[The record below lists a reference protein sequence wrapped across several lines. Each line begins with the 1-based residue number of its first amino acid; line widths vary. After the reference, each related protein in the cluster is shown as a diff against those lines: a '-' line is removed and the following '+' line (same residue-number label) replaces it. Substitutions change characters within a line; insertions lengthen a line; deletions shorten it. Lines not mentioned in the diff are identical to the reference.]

1 MLKMDYIR
9 NQEAIMKLLV
19 IGCLLSAVFSL
30 QIKADSIEYF
40 GKLRYN
46 HVSLH
51 VPIVGIMPYQKPP
64 KGKPYFQFRY
74 DDKKRIIEIVNH
86 TFGRLPLHP
95 LTHFGAHRVL
105 IDYENGQEVRRY
117 FDIKNQPMLNIR
129 GVHKEVFSVDEYGF
143 KTQLDFYDTQ
153 GKAKESL
160 WFISRYQWKKQGKL
174 VVEKR
179 FNLAGEA
186 QDLSPYFAFKS
197 TAIEY
202 IEGNRPFRTYNLN
215 SKEQPTNSE
224 FGVAYYQ
231 DEYNDLGQHTK
242 YSYFDKNNKP
252 AVNPFGFS
260 YATKRY
266 DSMGKLKNIDRFDL
280 NDKFMPRNAIA
291 PVKPVNDK
299 ERDKIRQ
306 VALNYIIALKTLDPS
321 LMANTL
327 HKDLAKSMVR
337 IGRDGKKTLRKINY
351 QRMLHNAKNWN
362 KTGSRFPPT
371 MNNQVTIFD
380 VYHNMAA
387 VKLTS
392 DNWVEYLHL
401 IKIDG
406 RWQVKDLV
414 WDHNN
419 I

>member
-1 MLKMDYIR
+1 M
-9 NQEAIMKLLV
+9 MKSFI
-19 IGCLLSAVFSL
+19 IGCVLTAVLSF
-30 QIKADSIEYF
+30 QTKADSIEYF
-40 GKLRYN
+40 GELRYN
-46 HVSLH
+46 HASLH
-51 VPIVGIMPYQKPP
+51 VPIEGIMPFKRYP
-64 KGKPYFQFRY
+64 KGKSHFQFKF
-74 DDKKRIIEIVNH
+74 DDKNRIVEIVNH

-95 LTHFGAHRVL
+95 LTHFGAHRIS
-105 IDYENGQEVRRY
+105 IDYENGQEIRRY

-129 GVHKEVFSVDEYGF
+129 GVHMEVFSVDEFGF
-143 KTQLDFYDTQ
+143 KTQLDFYDIE

-160 WFISRYQWKKQGKL
+160 WHISRYQWKKLGNKI
-174 VVEKR
+174 VESR
-179 FNLAGEA
+179 FNLVGEE
-186 QDLSPYFAFKS
+186 QNLSPYFAFKN

-202 IEGNRPFRTYNLN
+202 GKDHRPYRTYNLN
-215 SKEQPTNSE
+215 SEAQPANSE

-231 DEYNDLGQHTK
+231 DEYNDLGQHIK

-266 DSMGKLKNIDRFDL
+266 DSMGKLKNVDRFDL
-280 NDKFMPRNAIA
+280 NDQFMPRHAIA
-291 PVKPVNDK
+291 PVKPANSKDRENIK
-299 ERDKIRQ
+299 Q
-306 VALNYIIALKTLDPS
+306 VSLNYIIALQSLDS
-321 LMANTL
+321 ELMANTL

-337 IGRDGKKTLRKINY
+337 IDQNGKKTLRKISY

-362 KTGSRFPPT
+362 KTGTRFPPT

-401 IKIDG
+401 IKING